1 MGNAICKNTKNLDF
15 KKIVDYCMCKKNK
28 IVEKKTLTDHEI
40 EEFIEITG
48 LEKEEIESWFAG
60 FIVCTGFLINLISN
74 CSH

>member
-1 MGNAICKNTKNLDF
+1 MLYKNTKSLDLYEQ
-15 KKIVDYCMCKKNK
+15 KNCMSKKNS
-28 IVEKKTLTDHEI
+28 IVVKKTVTDHEI

-48 LEKEEIESWFAG
+48 LEKDEIESWFAG